1 LSRAATASAKQLL
14 RQRLLRQRDRQTRAD
29 LTTATKRIQ
38 QHLHDWL
45 HAQPPATI
53 CAFAGTRNE
62 INLLPLLA
70 HLQQSGWRTALP
82 RIDSDRPGIMHMHL
96 WPADDPL
103 QHNRYG
109 IPEPASDCAQ
119 MASDAIDICLLPLLA
134 FTDHGDRLGMGG
146 GYYDRWLPQATPA
159 MLRVGV
165 ACAWQRQTNLPLD
178 QWDQSM
184 HYVCTESGLHRCV
197 QDR

>member
-1 LSRAATASAKQLL
+1 
-14 RQRLLRQRDRQTRAD
+14 LRQRDRQTQAD
-29 LTTATKRIQ
+29 LAAATNRIH

-45 HAQPPATI
+45 QATPPATI
-53 CAFAGTRNE
+53 CAFAGTSNE

-70 HLQQSGWRTALP
+70 SLQQCGWRTALP
-82 RIDSDRPGIMHMHL
+82 RIDSKRRGIMHMHL
-96 WPADDPL
+96 WPADSPL
-103 QHNRYG
+103 QDNRYG

-119 MASDAIDICLLPLLA
+119 MAAEAIDICLLPLLA
-134 FTDHGDRLGMGG
+134 FTEHGDRLGMGG
-146 GYYDRWLPQATPA
+146 GYYDRWLPQTTPA

-165 ACAWQRQTNLPLD
+165 ACEWQRLTTLPLD

-197 QDR
+197 QDQ